1 MSQYHV
7 ADIALVSDKG
17 GTAGGY
23 MIVPLIHN
31 HDTKTQ
37 IYPVYSEKKIVDA
50 KTSLPNILNEVIKLT
65 QSFGVSNRLKGSAV
79 LNKLSVKQ
87 NRPSILRG
95 HRSRALS
102 NLSGSLNC
110 TSFTRLRSNSSDR
123 LSTLKSKITSRSRS
137 SKVNC
142 SSCLTPIDPE
152 FKYCP
157 CCGVLRRNLSG
168 GDFNSYKSSRPHTPN
183 ENGSAEPNIQ
193 PVFTKP
199 NSTMQQG
206 KKWLTWRDDQ
216 TFDDQFSLDT
226 DSEEEGRKERPN
238 EPLPRSSSDIFSK
251 PIQSSGS
258 YDIDALG
265 EKISSEQPGPMFQCP
280 TCSRTFIAKS
290 LAIHRRSCGHTVNF
304 ERRPLLRRDE
314 KSALTI
320 TKSRKYCRKERWR
333 P

>member
-1 MSQYHV
+1 MSRYHV

-31 HDTKTQ
+31 HDLKTQ

-50 KTSLPNILNEVIKLT
+50 ETSLPNVLNEVIKLT
-65 QSFGVSNRLKGSAV
+65 QSFGVSNRLKGSAA

-95 HRSRALS
+95 HRSRVLT

-110 TSFTRLRSNSSDR
+110 SSITRLRSNSSDR
-123 LSTLKSKITSRSRS
+123 LSTLKSKNTNHSRS
-137 SKVNC
+137 SKINC
-142 SSCLTPIDPE
+142 SSCLTPIDPG

-157 CCGVLRRNLSG
+157 SCGVLRRNLSN
-168 GDFNSYKSSRPHTPN
+168 GDFNSDKSGRPPTPN
-183 ENGSAEPNIQ
+183 PIISAEPNIQ
-193 PVFTKP
+193 PAFTKLE
-199 NSTMQQG
+199 STTHQG
-206 KKWLTWRDDQ
+206 KKWVTWRDDQ
-216 TFDDQFSLDT
+216 TSDEESSQDT
-226 DSEEEGRKERPN
+226 KESEEEGRKEDLN
-238 EPLPRSSSDIFSK
+238 DPLPRSSSNLFSK

-258 YDIDALG
+258 YDIDELG
-265 EKISSEQPGPMFQCP
+265 DKIFSEHPGPMFQCP

-290 LAIHRRSCGHTVNF
+290 LAIHRRSCGHTVDF
-304 ERRPLLRRDE
+304 ERRPLLNE
-314 KSALTI
+314 KNGLPV
-320 TKSRKYCRKERWR
+320 TKSRKYYKKERWR